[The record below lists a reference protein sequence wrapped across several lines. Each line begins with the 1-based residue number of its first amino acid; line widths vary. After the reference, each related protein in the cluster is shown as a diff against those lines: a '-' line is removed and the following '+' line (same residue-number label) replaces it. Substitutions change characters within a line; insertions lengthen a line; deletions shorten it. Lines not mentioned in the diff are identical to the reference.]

1 MEYIKG
7 VGPQRAD
14 LLKKELGIFTFKDL
28 LEHYPLRHLDKT
40 KVDRVKDLNYS
51 SDYAQVAGKL
61 ISMQVIGEKQAKRLV
76 AYLQDGTGEIELTW
90 FQGISALQKI
100 LETGNQYLVFGKLSF
115 FNGKAQIVHPELELY
130 TPEKA
135 TGKSFLDPVYPS
147 TEKLKLR
154 GLSGR
159 AIAKLTYALFQLLHP
174 KDLPEN
180 LPESIIKQ
188 YRFISRWDA
197 VCHIHFP
204 ASEEMY
210 AHAVRRIKFEELFF
224 AQLRLG
230 LRRSERHRFS
240 QGFSFTKV
248 GDHFNTF
255 YNNYLPFELTNAQK
269 RVLKEIRKDVGSGRQ
284 MNRLLQ
290 GDVGSGKTIVALLSM
305 LIAADNERPGDG
317 QHFQS
322 VLMAPTE
329 ILAQQHF
336 NSLQEVLKEMP
347 VCVKLLTGSSKGK
360 ERKEILKGC
369 EDGSVHILIGTHA
382 VIEEKVLFKNLGFAV
397 VDEQH
402 KFGVA
407 QRAALWKKNSL
418 PPHILVMT
426 ATPIPRT
433 LALTAYGDL
442 DYSVIDELPP
452 GRQPI
457 NTIHRFENKR
467 PQVMDFVKEEIAK
480 GRQAYIVYPL
490 IEESS
495 KMDYENLMKGYEEVK
510 SFFPE
515 PKYWISMVHGRQEA
529 AQKDTNMQRFV
540 KNDTQIMVSTT
551 VIEVGVNV
559 PNASLMVI
567 ESAEKFGLSQLH
579 QLRGRV
585 GRGSEKSFCILLT
598 GPKVS
603 KDARERLNIMCAT
616 NDGFKIAEKDLEIR
630 GPGDIEGTRQS
641 GELNFKLAS
650 LIQDK
655 AMLDAAKNIVSEVLD
670 KDPDL
675 ILAENLPVK
684 SHLKL
689 QQGKTAWS
697 KIS

>member
-1 MEYIKG
+1 MDKI
-7 VGPQRAD
+7 
-14 LLKKELGIFTFKDL
+14 KEL
-28 LEHYPLRHLDKT
+28 
-40 KVDRVKDLNYS
+40 NYATE
-51 SDYAQVAGKL
+51 YAQVAGKL
-61 ISMQVIGEKQAKRLV
+61 TFFEVLGERQSKRLV
-76 AYLQDGTGEIELTW
+76 AYLKDDTGEIELVW
-90 FQGISALQKI
+90 FQGISWIQKM
-100 LETGNQYLVFGKLSF
+100 LEAGHLYLVFGKVSS
-115 FNGKAQIVHPELELY
+115 FNGKLQISHPEIEPY
-130 TPEKA
+130 SEEKA
-135 TGKSFLDPVYPS
+135 SGKSFLDPIYPS
-147 TEKLKLR
+147 TEKLKAR
-154 GLSGR
+154 GLNGR
-159 AIAKLTYALFQLLHP
+159 AFAKLTYALLQLLSA

-180 LPESIIKQ
+180 LPEAIIKQ

-197 VCHIHFP
+197 ACHIHFP
-204 ASEEMY
+204 SSEEMY
-210 AHAVRRIKFEELFF
+210 NHAVRRIKFEELFF

-230 LRRSERHRFS
+230 IRRSERHRFS
-240 QGFSFTKV
+240 KGFAFEKV
-248 GDHFNTF
+248 REHFNTF
-255 YNNYLPFELTNAQK
+255 YNTYLPFELTNAQK

-305 LIAADNERPGDG
+305 LLAADNASEEGTA
-317 QHFQS
+317 FQS

-336 NSLQEVLKEMP
+336 NSIENLLKDMP
-347 VCVKLLTGSSKGK
+347 AVCVKLLTGSSKGK

-369 EDGSVHILIGTHA
+369 ENGNVNILIGTHA
-382 VIEEKVLFKNLGFAV
+382 VIEDKVVFKNLGFAV

-407 QRAALWKKNSL
+407 QRAALWKKNVL
-418 PPHILVMT
+418 PPHVLVMT

-457 NTIHRFENKR
+457 HTIHRFENKR

-495 KMDYENLMKGYEEVK
+495 KVDYENLMKGYEEVK

-515 PKYWISMVHGRQEA
+515 PKYWISMVHGRQTAE
-529 AQKDTNMQRFV
+529 QKETNMQRFV

-641 GELNFKLAS
+641 GVLNFKLAS
-650 LIQDK
+650 IVQDK
-655 AMLDAAKNIVSEVLD
+655 AMLEVAKEIVTTILEE
-670 KDPDL
+670 DPDL
-675 ILAENLPVK
+675 NMAANLPVK
-684 SHLKL
+684 NHL
-689 QQGKTAWS
+689 QTHRAKTVWS